1 MAKNTSSKKQ
11 KSKTSGNIT
20 SEFALSQLR
29 NIGIMAHID
38 AGKTTTTER
47 ILYYT
52 GITYKMGEVHEGT
65 AVMDWMEQEQERGI
79 TITSAAT
86 TCPWKDHSINII
98 DTPGH
103 VDFTA
108 EVERSLR
115 VLDGAVALFCAV
127 GGVEPQSETVWRQA
141 NKYKVPR
148 MAFVNKMDRAGAD
161 FFRVVEMIKER
172 LGAVPIPIQIPIGQG
187 EMFNGLIDL
196 IKMKAVTYRDNSDG
210 VTWEE
215 GEIPLDMQH
224 SAALWREKLLES
236 ISDFDDSLM
245 EKFLEGEYIAEEE
258 VMAALRQATIQ
269 GRITP
274 VLCGSAFRYKGV
286 QRLLDAI
293 LNYLPSP
300 LDVAD
305 IKGIDP
311 SSEKEM
317 HRKHS
322 SEEPFSALA
331 FKIVTDP
338 YMGRLTYLRVYS
350 GSLESGGSVLNTTS
364 GKKERI
370 NRILRMF
377 ANKREDLNRVEAG
390 DIVAVIGLR
399 KTRTGDSLSDPKHQI
414 LFEKITFPVPVIS
427 VAVEADNQAEEEK
440 LSDALIKLAD
450 EDPTF
455 QIKHDQESG
464 QTIISGMGELHLE
477 ILIDR
482 MRREFGVKVTQGK
495 PHVAYRETITKKSTA
510 DKKFVRQSGGRGQ
523 YGHVVINVEPTKRGS
538 GYQFIDKIVGGV
550 IPREFI
556 QPVNK
561 GIQEALDNGV
571 LCGYPVVDLTVTL
584 VDGSFHDVDSSEIA
598 FKIAGSM
605 AIKEAMKTGGPVLLE
620 PMMNVEVV
628 LPAVYMGDVI
638 GDLNSRRAKISTIE
652 ARNDAQVV
660 VGTVPLAQMFGY
672 ATRLRSLTQGRALFN
687 LEFNQY
693 ERIPAQIHEEI
704 LQEIRG
710 I

>member
-1 MAKNTSSKKQ
+1 
-11 KSKTSGNIT
+11 
-20 SEFALSQLR
+20 
-29 NIGIMAHID
+29 
-38 AGKTTTTER
+38 
-47 ILYYT
+47 
-52 GITYKMGEVHEGT
+52 
-65 AVMDWMEQEQERGI
+65 
-79 TITSAAT
+79 
-86 TCPWKDHSINII
+86 
-98 DTPGH
+98 
-103 VDFTA
+103 
-108 EVERSLR
+108 
-115 VLDGAVALFCAV
+115 
-127 GGVEPQSETVWRQA
+127 
-141 NKYKVPR
+141 
-148 MAFVNKMDRAGAD
+148 
-161 FFRVVEMIKER
+161 
-172 LGAVPIPIQIPIGQG
+172 
-187 EMFNGLIDL
+187 
-196 IKMKAVTYRDNSDG
+196 
-210 VTWEE
+210 
-215 GEIPLDMQH
+215 
-224 SAALWREKLLES
+224 
-236 ISDFDDSLM
+236 
-245 EKFLEGEYIAEEE
+245 
-258 VMAALRQATIQ
+258 
-269 GRITP
+269 
-274 VLCGSAFRYKGV
+274 
-286 QRLLDAI
+286 
-293 LNYLPSP
+293 
-300 LDVAD
+300 
-305 IKGIDP
+305 
-311 SSEKEM
+311 
-317 HRKHS
+317 
-322 SEEPFSALA
+322 
-331 FKIVTDP
+331 
-338 YMGRLTYLRVYS
+338 
-350 GSLESGGSVLNTTS
+350 
-364 GKKERI
+364 
-370 NRILRMF
+370 
-377 ANKREDLNRVEAG
+377 
-390 DIVAVIGLR
+390 
-399 KTRTGDSLSDPKHQI
+399 
-414 LFEKITFPVPVIS
+414 
-427 VAVEADNQAEEEK
+427 
-440 LSDALIKLAD
+440 
-450 EDPTF
+450 
-455 QIKHDQESG
+455 
-464 QTIISGMGELHLE
+464 MGELHLE

>member
-1 MAKNTSSKKQ
+1 M
-11 KSKTSGNIT
+11 KSEGNG
-20 SEFALSQLR
+20 SVSVALSRVR

-52 GITYKMGEVHEGT
+52 GKTYKMGEVHEGT
-65 AVMDWMEQEQERGI
+65 AVMDWMPQEQERGI

-86 TCPWKDHSINII
+86 TCPWKGHSINII

-115 VLDGAVALFCAV
+115 VLDGAVAIFCAV

-148 MAFVNKMDRAGAD
+148 LAFINKMDRAGAD
-161 FFRVVEMIKER
+161 FYRVIEMMKDR
-172 LGAVPIPIQIPIGQG
+172 LNAVPIPIQIPIGQG
-187 EMFNGLIDL
+187 ELFNGMIDL
-196 IKMKAVTYRDNSDG
+196 IKMKAVTFREEGVG
-210 VTWEE
+210 VTWDE
-215 GEIPLDMQH
+215 GDIPLDMQN
-224 SAALWREKLLES
+224 SAAKWREKLLES

-245 EKFLEGEYIAEEE
+245 EKFLEGEEIREEE
-258 VMAALRQATIQ
+258 VTAALRQATLE

-274 VLCGSAFRYKGV
+274 ALCGSSFRYKGV

-300 LDVAD
+300 LDVSA

-311 SSEKEM
+311 FKEIEVF
-317 HRKHS
+317 RQPDKN
-322 SEEPFSALA
+322 EPFAALA

-338 YMGRLTYLRVYS
+338 YMGRLTYIRVYA
-350 GSLESGGSVLNTTS
+350 GSLESGSFVLNTAS
-364 GKKERI
+364 QKRERV

-377 ANKREDLNRVEAG
+377 ANKREDLDRVEAG

-399 KTRTGDSLSDPKHQI
+399 KTRTGDSLCDPKHPI
-414 LFEKITFPVPVIS
+414 LFEKITFPTPVIS
-427 VAVEADNQAEEEK
+427 VAVEAANQAEEEK
-440 LSDALIKLAD
+440 LSNALVKLAE

-455 QIKHDQESG
+455 QIKYDKESG
-464 QTIISGMGELHLE
+464 QTLISGMGELHLE
-477 ILIDR
+477 ILVDR
-482 MRREFGVKVTQGK
+482 MRREFNVSVSQGK
-495 PHVAYRETITKKSTA
+495 PHVAYRETITKKAVA

-523 YGHVVINVEPTKRGS
+523 YGHVVIEVEPTERGT

-556 QPVNK
+556 QPVNR
-561 GIQEALDNGV
+561 GIIEALDNGI
-571 LCGYPVVDLTVTL
+571 LCGYPVVDIKVTL
-584 VDGSFHDVDSSEIA
+584 VDGSYHDVDSSEIA

-605 AIKEAMKTGGPVLLE
+605 AVQEALKVGKAVLLE
-620 PMMNVEVV
+620 PKMNFEVV

-638 GDLNSRRAKISTIE
+638 GDLNSRRAHISSIE
-652 ARNDAQVV
+652 ARSDAQVV

-672 ATRLRSLTQGRALFN
+672 ATRLRSLTQGRALFT
-687 LEFNQY
+687 LEFSRY

-710 I
+710 F